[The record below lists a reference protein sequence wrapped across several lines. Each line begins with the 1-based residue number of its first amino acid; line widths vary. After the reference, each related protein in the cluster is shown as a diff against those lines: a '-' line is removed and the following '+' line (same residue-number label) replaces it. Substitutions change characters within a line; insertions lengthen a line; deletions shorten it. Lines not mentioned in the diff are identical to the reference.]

1 MEALALKSVRR
12 SIQKTLTEREIEIL
26 RWSAAGKT
34 AADIAMII
42 RVKERTVHFHVASAV
57 QKMGVPNKTAAVVQ
71 AVLNGMF

>member
-12 SIQKTLTEREIEIL
+12 SIQKILTEREIEIL